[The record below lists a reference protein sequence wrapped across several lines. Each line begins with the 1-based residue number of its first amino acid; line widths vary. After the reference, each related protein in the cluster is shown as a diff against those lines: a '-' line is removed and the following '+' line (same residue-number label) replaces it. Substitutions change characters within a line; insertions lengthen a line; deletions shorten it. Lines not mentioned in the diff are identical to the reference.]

1 MRTKNEYVH
10 FSKKKKIEREEK
22 RPEFLFKIYMH
33 TASPYT
39 WLNVDF
45 LNSQTEK
52 CNVNLFIGSKRK
64 GRNSGALDIKNT
76 STSKIEENKQVFVNE
91 EITAM
96 GISS

>member
-10 FSKKKKIEREEK
+10 FSKKKIEREEK

-52 CNVNLFIGSKRK
+52 CNVNLLSVQRERG
-64 GRNSGALDIKNT
+64 
-76 STSKIEENKQVFVNE
+76 
-91 EITAM
+91 
-96 GISS
+96 GIVELLMN

>member
-1 MRTKNEYVH
+1 MNMYT
-10 FSKKKKIEREEK
+10 SQKKKKIEREEK

-52 CNVNLFIGSKRK
+52 CNVNLLSVQRER
-64 GRNSGALDIKNT
+64 GRIVELL
-76 STSKIEENKQVFVNE
+76 
-91 EITAM
+91 M
-96 GISS
+96 H

>member
-52 CNVNLFIGSKRK
+52 CNVNLLSVQRERG
-64 GRNSGALDIKNT
+64 
-76 STSKIEENKQVFVNE
+76 
-91 EITAM
+91 
-96 GISS
+96 GIVELLMH

>member
-1 MRTKNEYVH
+1 MNMYT
-10 FSKKKKIEREEK
+10 SQKKKKIEREEK

-52 CNVNLFIGSKRK
+52 CNVNLLSVQRERERIVE
-64 GRNSGALDIKNT
+64 LL
-76 STSKIEENKQVFVNE
+76 
-91 EITAM
+91 M
-96 GISS
+96 H